1 MNPFQSLHTD
11 QLIERL
17 LELQDKKWRNYEEE
31 FVDEVTGEVLYI
43 DRRELL
49 TLKHSSEEE
58 YLLHTLYERV
68 ATLSTEQL
76 HLIDKMV
83 IWNDELDQEP
93 LLQELCH
100 RGDLEAAFRL
110 EDVLTLM
117 RGIKNNDPQAMEY
130 LTKLFA
136 QSV

>member
-1 MNPFQSLHTD
+1 MNTFQSLPTD

-31 FVDEVTGEVLYI
+31 FVDEVTGEVLCI

-58 YLLHTLYERV
+58 DLLHPLYERI

-117 RGIKNNDPQAMEY
+117 RGIKNNNPQALEY

>member
-1 MNPFQSLHTD
+1 MNTSHSSPTK

-17 LELQDKKWRNYEEE
+17 LQLQDKKWRHYEEE

-49 TLKHSSEEE
+49 TLKHSSEEVDI
-58 YLLHTLYERV
+58 LHVLYERI
-68 ATLSTEQL
+68 TELSIEQL
-76 HLIDKMV
+76 HLLDKTV

-93 LLQELCH
+93 LLQELCR
-100 RGDLEAAFRL
+100 RGDLEAAYRL
-110 EDVLTLM
+110 EDVLTLI
-117 RGIKNNDPQAMEY
+117 RGIKNNDSQAMEY

>member
-1 MNPFQSLHTD
+1 MNTSHSSPTK

-58 YLLHTLYERV
+58 DLLHTLYERI

-76 HLIDKMV
+76 HILDKTV

-93 LLQELCH
+93 LLQELCR
-100 RGDLEAAFRL
+100 RGDLEAAYRL

>member
-58 YLLHTLYERV
+58 YLLHTLYERI

>member
-1 MNPFQSLHTD
+1 MNTSHFSSTK

-17 LELQDKKWRNYEEE
+17 LQLQDKKWRHYEEE

-58 YLLHTLYERV
+58 YLLHTLYERI

-76 HLIDKMV
+76 HLLDKTV

-93 LLQELCH
+93 LLQELCR
-100 RGDLEAAFRL
+100 RGDLEAAYRL

>member
-1 MNPFQSLHTD
+1 MNTSHFSSTK

-17 LELQDKKWRNYEEE
+17 LQLQDKKWRYYEEE
-31 FVDEVTGEVLYI
+31 FVDEITGEVLYI

-49 TLKHSSEEE
+49 TLKHSSEELE
-58 YLLHTLYERV
+58 LLQTLYERV
-68 ATLSTEQL
+68 SELSTEQL
-76 HLIDKMV
+76 HLLDKTV
-83 IWNDELDQEP
+83 IWNDELDHEP
-93 LLQELCH
+93 LLQELCR
-100 RGDLEAAFRL
+100 RGDLEAAYRL

>member
-1 MNPFQSLHTD
+1 MNTSHSSSTK

-17 LELQDKKWRNYEEE
+17 LQLQDKKWRHYEEE

-58 YLLHTLYERV
+58 DLLHTLYERI

-117 RGIKNNDPQAMEY
+117 RGIKNNNPQALEY

>member
-1 MNPFQSLHTD
+1 MNTFQSLPTD
-11 QLIERL
+11 QLVERL
-17 LELQDKKWRNYEEE
+17 LELQDKKWRHYEEE
-31 FVDEVTGEVLYI
+31 FVDEVTGEVLCI

-58 YLLHTLYERV
+58 DLLHTLYERI

>member
-1 MNPFQSLHTD
+1 MNTFQSLPTD
-11 QLIERL
+11 QLVERL

-49 TLKHSSEEE
+49 TLKHTSEELE
-58 YLLHTLYERV
+58 LLQTLYERV
-68 ATLSTEQL
+68 SELSTEQL
-76 HLIDKMV
+76 HLLDKTV

-93 LLQELCH
+93 LLQELCR
-100 RGDLEAAFRL
+100 RGDLEAAYRL

>member
-1 MNPFQSLHTD
+1 MNTFQSLPTD

-31 FVDEVTGEVLYI
+31 FVDEITGEVLYI

-58 YLLHTLYERV
+58 DLLHTLYERI

-117 RGIKNNDPQAMEY
+117 RGIKNNNPQALEY

>member
-1 MNPFQSLHTD
+1 MNTFQSLPTD

-31 FVDEVTGEVLYI
+31 FVDEITGEVLYI

-58 YLLHTLYERV
+58 YLLHTLYERI

>member
-1 MNPFQSLHTD
+1 MNTFQSLPTD

-31 FVDEVTGEVLYI
+31 FVDEITGEVLYI

-58 YLLHTLYERV
+58 DLLHTLYERI

-93 LLQELCH
+93 LLQELCR
-100 RGDLEAAFRL
+100 RGDLEAAYRL

>member
-1 MNPFQSLHTD
+1 MNTSHSSPTK

-17 LELQDKKWRNYEEE
+17 LQLQDKKWRHYEEE

-58 YLLHTLYERV
+58 YLLHTLYERI

>member
-1 MNPFQSLHTD
+1 MNTSHSSPTK

-17 LELQDKKWRNYEEE
+17 LQLQDKKWRHYEEE

-43 DRRELL
+43 DRCELL
-49 TLKHSSEEE
+49 TLKHSSEEVDI
-58 YLLHTLYERV
+58 LHVLYERI
-68 ATLSTEQL
+68 TELSIEQL
-76 HLIDKMV
+76 HLLDKTV

-93 LLQELCH
+93 LLQELCR
-100 RGDLEAAFRL
+100 RGDLEAAYRL

-130 LTKLFA
+130 LIKLFA

>member
-1 MNPFQSLHTD
+1 MNTFQSLPTD
-11 QLIERL
+11 QLVERL
-17 LELQDKKWRNYEEE
+17 LELQDKKWRYYEEE
-31 FVDEVTGEVLYI
+31 FVDEITGEVLYI

-58 YLLHTLYERV
+58 DLLHTLYERI

-93 LLQELCH
+93 LVQELCR
-100 RGDLEAAFRL
+100 RGDLEAAYRL

-117 RGIKNNDPQAMEY
+117 RGIKNNNPQALEY

>member
-1 MNPFQSLHTD
+1 MNTLESLPTD
-11 QLIERL
+11 QLVARL
-17 LELQDKKWRNYEEE
+17 LQLQDRKWRYYEEE
-31 FVDEVTGEVLYI
+31 FVDEITGEVLCI

-49 TLKHSSEEE
+49 TLKHTSEELE
-58 YLLHTLYERV
+58 LLQTLYERV
-68 ATLSTEQL
+68 SELSTEQL
-76 HLIDKMV
+76 HLLDKIV

-93 LLQELCH
+93 LLQELCR
-100 RGDLEAAFRL
+100 RGDLEAAYRL

-130 LTKLFA
+130 LIKLFA

>member
-1 MNPFQSLHTD
+1 MNTFQSLPTD
-11 QLIERL
+11 QLVERL

-31 FVDEVTGEVLYI
+31 FVDEITGEVLYI

-49 TLKHSSEEE
+49 TLKHTSEELE
-58 YLLHTLYERV
+58 LLQTLYERV
-68 ATLSTEQL
+68 SELSTEQL
-76 HLIDKMV
+76 HLLDKTV

-93 LLQELCH
+93 LLQELCR

-117 RGIKNNDPQAMEY
+117 RGIKNNNPQAMEY

>member
-1 MNPFQSLHTD
+1 MNTSHFSSTK
-11 QLIERL
+11 QLIARL
-17 LELQDKKWRNYEEE
+17 LQLQDRKWRYYEEE
-31 FVDEVTGEVLYI
+31 FVDEITGEVLYI

-49 TLKHSSEEE
+49 TLKHTSEELE
-58 YLLHTLYERV
+58 LLQTLYERV
-68 ATLSTEQL
+68 SELSTEQL
-76 HLIDKMV
+76 HLLDKIV

-93 LLQELCH
+93 LLQELCR
-100 RGDLEAAFRL
+100 RGDLEAAYRL

>member
-1 MNPFQSLHTD
+1 MNTFQSLPTD
-11 QLIERL
+11 QLVERL

-31 FVDEVTGEVLYI
+31 FVDEITGEVLYI

-49 TLKHSSEEE
+49 TLKHTSEELE
-58 YLLHTLYERV
+58 LLQTLYERV
-68 ATLSTEQL
+68 SELSTEQL
-76 HLIDKMV
+76 HLLDKTV

-93 LLQELCH
+93 LLQELCR

-117 RGIKNNDPQAMEY
+117 RGIKNNNPQALEY

>member
-1 MNPFQSLHTD
+1 MNTFQSLPTD

-58 YLLHTLYERV
+58 DLLHTLYERI

>member
-1 MNPFQSLHTD
+1 MNTLESLPTD
-11 QLIERL
+11 QLVARL
-17 LELQDKKWRNYEEE
+17 LQLQDRKWRYYEEE
-31 FVDEVTGEVLYI
+31 FVDEITGEVLYI

-49 TLKHSSEEE
+49 TLMHTSEELE
-58 YLLHTLYERV
+58 LLQTMYERV
-68 ATLSTEQL
+68 SELSTEQL
-76 HLIDKMV
+76 HLLDKIV

-93 LLQELCH
+93 LLQELCR
-100 RGDLEAAFRL
+100 RGDLEAAYRL

-130 LTKLFA
+130 LIKLFA

>member
-1 MNPFQSLHTD
+1 MNTLESLPID
-11 QLIERL
+11 QLVASL
-17 LELQDKKWRNYEEE
+17 LQLQDRKWRYYEEE
-31 FVDEVTGEVLYI
+31 FVDEITGEVLYI

-49 TLKHSSEEE
+49 TLKHTSEELE
-58 YLLHTLYERV
+58 LLQTLYERV
-68 ATLSTEQL
+68 SELSTEQL
-76 HLIDKMV
+76 HLLDKTV

-93 LLQELCH
+93 LLQELCR
-100 RGDLEAAFRL
+100 RGDLEAAYRL

-130 LTKLFA
+130 LTQLFA

>member
-1 MNPFQSLHTD
+1 MNTFQSLPTD

-31 FVDEVTGEVLYI
+31 FVDEVTGEVLCI

-58 YLLHTLYERV
+58 DLLHTLYERI

-117 RGIKNNDPQAMEY
+117 RGIKNNNPQALEY

>member
-1 MNPFQSLHTD
+1 MNTPHSSPTK

-17 LELQDKKWRNYEEE
+17 LQLQDKKWRHYEEE

-49 TLKHSSEEE
+49 TLKHSSEEVDI
-58 YLLHTLYERV
+58 LHVLYERI
-68 ATLSTEQL
+68 TELSTEQL
-76 HLIDKMV
+76 HLLDKTV

-93 LLQELCH
+93 LLQELCR
-100 RGDLEAAFRL
+100 RGDLEAAYRL

-117 RGIKNNDPQAMEY
+117 RGIKNNAPQAMEY

>member
-1 MNPFQSLHTD
+1 MNTFQSLPTD

-58 YLLHTLYERV
+58 DLLHTLYERI

-117 RGIKNNDPQAMEY
+117 RGIKNNNPQALEY

>member
-1 MNPFQSLHTD
+1 MNTLESLPTD
-11 QLIERL
+11 QLVARL
-17 LELQDKKWRNYEEE
+17 LQLQDRKWRCYEEE
-31 FVDEVTGEVLYI
+31 FVDEITGEVLCI

-49 TLKHSSEEE
+49 TLKHTSEELE
-58 YLLHTLYERV
+58 LLQTLYERV
-68 ATLSTEQL
+68 SELSTEQL
-76 HLIDKMV
+76 HLLDKIV

-93 LLQELCH
+93 LLQELCR
-100 RGDLEAAFRL
+100 RGDLEAAYRL

-130 LTKLFA
+130 LIKLFA